1 MLRAALREQE
11 FAAVSFLA
19 RDRIESSG
27 MLKFDKSIRNVFLTF
42 ATGVAGFQAFQ
53 CVHSTYAGQQLKIPS
68 HLQST
73 YGTIHGERMLAKRPM
88 LPAWLPAPLRARHR
102 ASSTGNRPLVSPAA
116 T

>member
-1 MLRAALREQE
+1 M
-11 FAAVSFLA
+11 SFLA
-19 RDRIESSG
+19 SDRIESSG
-27 MLKFDKSIRNVFLTF
+27 VLKFDKSIRIPGECFLTI